1 MTQII
6 LVRHGQT
13 PWNLDKIFRGSKD
26 IPLND
31 QGREEARLAG
41 EWLQGETIHAAY
53 ASPAVP
59 GPGHRPRHCPAPQSG
74 GRGPAGAHRSV
85 LRRLG
90 GDAP

>member
-13 PWNLDKIFRGSKD
+13 PWNKDKIFRGSRD

-41 EWLQGETIHAAY
+41 EWLKAETIHAAY
-53 ASPAVP
+53 CLAPVP
-59 GPGHRPRHCPAPQSG
+59 GPGHRRSHCPAS
-74 GRGPAGAHRSV
+74 RANR
-85 LRRLG
+85 
-90 GDAP
+90 